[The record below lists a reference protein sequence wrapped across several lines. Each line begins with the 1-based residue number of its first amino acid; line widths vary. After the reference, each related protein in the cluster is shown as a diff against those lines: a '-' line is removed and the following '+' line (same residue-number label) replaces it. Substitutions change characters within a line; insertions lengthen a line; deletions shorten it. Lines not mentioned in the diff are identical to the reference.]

1 MVGWQAK
8 DKAVAITGAGGVIG
22 KALGLALA
30 RAGAR
35 SILALD
41 LNLTSAE
48 AAAAEMAAAGSSCAV
63 RSQELDAS
71 DGAALRAALQQ
82 ADAADPLDLF
92 CANAGVLA
100 PGDCAEAALSSGW
113 EKSWSLNV
121 MQTAVGAE
129 VLIPRMA
136 ARGGGAFLVTASAA
150 GLLSQL
156 GSAPYTATKHAAV
169 GLAEWLAISH
179 AHQGITVCCIC
190 PQAVAGTEM
199 LRTLEGG
206 AGGPSAQGLTN
217 ALRAAALDGLLA
229 PSGIADEA
237 LECLA
242 RGTFLCV
249 PGGDGAALRH
259 VRRKEADRERWIGAM
274 RKLQARLLGGQSSG
288 EGTPAPRAM
297 L

>member
-1 MVGWQAK
+1 MGWHAK
-8 DKAVAITGAGGVIG
+8 GKAVAVTGAGGVIG
-22 KALGLALA
+22 KALGVALA

-41 LNLTSAE
+41 LNLASAE
-48 AAAAEMAAAGSSCAV
+48 AAAAEMMAAGPSCAV
-63 RSQELDAS
+63 RSQQLDAS
-71 DGAALRAALQQ
+71 DGAALRSALRQ
-82 ADAADPLDLF
+82 ADATDPLDLF

-100 PGDCAEAALSSGW
+100 PGDCAEAAPSGW
-113 EKSWSLNV
+113 ERSWALNV
-121 MQTAVGAE
+121 MQIAVGAE

-136 ARGGGAFLVTASAA
+136 ARGGGALLVTASAA

-169 GLAEWLAISH
+169 GLAEWLSITH
-179 AHQGITVCCIC
+179 AHQNVAVCCIC

-199 LRTLEGG
+199 LRQLEGG
-206 AGGPSAQGLTN
+206 AAVPAAQELAS
-217 ALRAAALDGLLA
+217 ALRAAALDGLLD
-229 PSGIADEA
+229 PGLIAEEA
-237 LECLA
+237 LDCLA

-249 PGGDGAALRH
+249 PGGEGAALRH

-274 RKLQARLLGGQSSG
+274 RKLQARLLAAQSPS
-288 EGTPAPRAM
+288 EAPPPRAM